1 MKNVSRVL
9 LGFFIIV
16 FALFFLLV
24 ACNNKIKN
32 DIKESNIIM
41 LDVWKSPTLDTLTFQ
56 LNPEDGTTTISIIE
70 NNKPIEIIS
79 VLPLFNKD
87 FKLVEPKIESVELQA
102 NGIQSEDKGLRVL
115 IRNTDLEP
123 DCYFLDLQYQ
133 LYKNQWIILF
143 LGVMNTAPSTDSIYI
158 KRVAINQTVKE
169 FCGNNTSCN
178 LTSKVAELRILKKS
192 F

>member
-9 LGFFIIV
+9 LGFFIII
-16 FALFFLLV
+16 FALLFLLV

-102 NGIQSEDKGLRVL
+102 NGIQTEEKGLRVL
-115 IRNTDLEP
+115 IRNTDFEP
-123 DCYFLDLQYQ
+123 DYYFLDLHYK
-133 LYKNQWIILF
+133 LDKNQWSIQF
-143 LGVMNTAPSTDSIYI
+143 WGVINTAPSTDSIYI

-169 FCGNNTSCN
+169 FCGNEKKCN
-178 LTSKVAELRILKKS
+178 LYKTISTFAD
-192 F
+192 